1 MHVCMP
7 AVSRPEPPPKLA
19 HEALD
24 CFAEPVLGPA
34 KPDPWDH
41 HDEKKFALP
50 IECPLLFLNCSIM
63 TTAPIPEMSEEEFN
77 AKLAKNVAESA
88 VYMKTLEQARLS
100 TAGLRET
107 NDAVEDLRRLR
118 EILMGHV
125 ERTDRQARSLLRLD
139 EWEAADKS
147 IDPGMKC
154 IKLARAV
161 RLSIVLQQELLGL
174 RPAPGVRMPA
184 AKEADEREAAQD
196 APEREADGLRRETDS
211 EREILRDRDDTRDY
225 DDRSYGEVIEAIR
238 AEFKIPAGAKQ
249 ALKSGAAIPADMPEP
264 HIAALAG
271 AKTPAAF
278 RREHGPP

>member
-1 MHVCMP
+1 
-7 AVSRPEPPPKLA
+7 
-19 HEALD
+19 
-24 CFAEPVLGPA
+24 
-34 KPDPWDH
+34 
-41 HDEKKFALP
+41 
-50 IECPLLFLNCSIM
+50 M